1 MEGVYVVRLGP
12 VFEVYVVF
20 VKKEAF
26 VYVVCLGPVF
36 EGLQQEVETKEDLE
50 GVYVV
55 FHLVDCNCDH
65 W

>member
-36 EGLQQEVETKEDLE
+36 EGLQ
-50 GVYVV
+50 
-55 FHLVDCNCDH
+55 
-65 W
+65 